1 MKLLAILVGFGL
13 FVGISNAQAQ
23 YASQKKAE
31 NLAIVKAVASYKIND
46 EEHLN
51 DVEALRQNRNFNVR
65 LQKMLNK
72 LSNTRAKNSTNRQ
85 VLKILEKAGNDIGK
99 LLD

>member
-1 MKLLAILVGFGL
+1 MKLLSILIVL
-13 FVGISNAQAQ
+13 ALLTGISNVEAQ
-23 YASQKKAE
+23 YSSQQKAA
-31 NLAIVKAVASYKIND
+31 NLAIVKAVANYKIND

-51 DVEALRQNRNFNVR
+51 DIETLRQDRNFNLK

-72 LSNTRAKNSTNRQ
+72 LSNTRSKNSTNRQ
-85 VLKILEKAGNDIGK
+85 VLKILEKAGNDIER

>member
-1 MKLLAILVGFGL
+1 MKLLTILVGFAL
-13 FVGISNAQAQ
+13 LIGISGAQAQ
-23 YASQKKAE
+23 YSGQQKAA
-31 NLAIVKAVASYKIND
+31 NLAIVKAVANYKIND

-51 DVEALRQNRNFNVR
+51 DVETLRQDRNFNVK

-85 VLKILEKAGNDIGK
+85 VLKILEKAGNDIEK

>member
-1 MKLLAILVGFGL
+1 MKLLSILVGLALLIG
-13 FVGISNAQAQ
+13 VGSAEAQ
-23 YASQKKAE
+23 YAGQKKAE
-31 NLAIVKAVASYKIND
+31 NLAIVKAVANYKIND

-51 DVEALRQNRNFNVR
+51 DVESLRQDRNFNVK

-72 LSNTRAKNSTNRQ
+72 LSNTRSKNSTNRQ
-85 VLKILEKAGNDIGK
+85 VLKILEKAGNDISK